1 MQQVKKGRFL
11 IRNAVLTLQNDS
23 LDVLHQPLT
32 RVNAI
37 AEIKTPKSDSRFRKI
52 FKGEKLTVDR
62 GEFLYIKLLEPI
74 KVDVSTGRLLVNP
87 ELDYKNNSVMDPYQH
102 KNEATKKQV
111 LDYIKSPTEVEDL

>member
-1 MQQVKKGRFL
+1 M
-11 IRNAVLTLQNDS
+11 
-23 LDVLHQPLT
+23 
-32 RVNAI
+32 
-37 AEIKTPKSDSRFRKI
+37 
-52 FKGEKLTVDR
+52 TVDR